1 MWCQFPW
8 GRSTQRGAQ
17 QLQRDQNHPPTR
29 GSCQLT
35 PINQRCKEWTER
47 DVYREL
53 TISLNIKLHHIPLLL
68 KATAV
73 FRRFLNKL
81 RTCFV
86 GRHKC
91 HPFSAIWLHLTPLSV
106 PLNTPTKQVFQCSSV
121 WGSLQRL
128 LLPFWSLFK
137 AGVPASHKSLS
148 CSELSSS
155 PGKKQARPTAC
166 RRWGSGNQQKCW
178 PSGHHYCLGVRKE
191 PLALGPYVSCRH
203 PRNQAL
209 LWAASLQ
216 LFSCSQGTLNT
227 HCFFWLK

>member
-1 MWCQFPW
+1 M
-8 GRSTQRGAQ
+8 ST
-17 QLQRDQNHPPTR
+17 
-29 GSCQLT
+29 
-35 PINQRCKEWTER
+35 
-47 DVYREL
+47 EL

-73 FRRFLNKL
+73 FHRFLNKL
-81 RTCFV
+81 QTCFV

-106 PLNTPTKQVFQCSSV
+106 PLNTPIKQVFQCSSV

-178 PSGHHYCLGVRKE
+178 PSGHRYCLGVRNE
-191 PLALGPYVSCRH
+191 PLVLGSYISCRH
-203 PRNQAL
+203 PRNHSRLSCEPQAFSSSAVLRVPWTHTASSGWSSPPLIYSLTHL
-209 LWAASLQ
+209 LFTNYLIRRIPRGNHLS
-216 LFSCSQGTLNT
+216 
-227 HCFFWLK
+227 